1 VEFAEIDTILKDI
14 FNVSKSLNGT
24 SATCAYVTLI
34 IWLLVNR
41 APAML
46 EKWLD
51 LRIKYLE
58 IKRKEQEFEDEQEE
72 HGKGEN

>member
-1 VEFAEIDTILKDI
+1 MEFVEFDTILKYIFDI
-14 FNVSKSLNGT
+14 SKSLNGT

-34 IWLLVNR
+34 IWLIINK
-41 APAML
+41 APSML

-51 LRIKYLE
+51 LRIKHLE
-58 IKRKEQEFEDEQEE
+58 VKKREQEFDEEQEE